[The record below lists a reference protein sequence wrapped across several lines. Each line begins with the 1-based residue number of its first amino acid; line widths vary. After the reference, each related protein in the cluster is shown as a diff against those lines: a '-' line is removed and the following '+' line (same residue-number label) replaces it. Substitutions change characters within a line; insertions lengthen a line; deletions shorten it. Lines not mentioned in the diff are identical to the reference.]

1 MNAYEALLKELEK
14 SNLRFSVA
22 LKMARICI
30 FEVDLTRQLYTFFE
44 NSEAIFGVTGEK
56 NSAGC
61 PAIQPAEPGRI
72 SKGRQPV
79 FFPSR

>member
-1 MNAYEALLKELEK
+1 MHMKPLLKELEK

-56 NSAGC
+56 ILRMSSHTAG
-61 PAIQPAEPGRI
+61 
-72 SKGRQPV
+72 
-79 FFPSR
+79 